1 MLINDLRG
9 PLMQLEKLAT
19 LECSACKENYVD
31 RNLRLFG
38 PVSIRR
44 LQSVMIGVV
53 LAIAVLVIV
62 ELFR

>member
-1 MLINDLRG
+1 
-9 PLMQLEKLAT
+9 MQLEKLAT